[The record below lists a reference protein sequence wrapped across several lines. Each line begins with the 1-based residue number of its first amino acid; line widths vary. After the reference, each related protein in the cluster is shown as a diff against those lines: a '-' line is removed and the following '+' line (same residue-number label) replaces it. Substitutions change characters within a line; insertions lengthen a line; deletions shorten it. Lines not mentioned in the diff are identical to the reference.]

1 MKGIDMI
8 KGTKAVVMLTDND
21 LTVDHA
27 AEFFNSAKD
36 APIQNWGFKSVGQP
50 HDVMYALAETIKSA
64 GKNLFL
70 ESITY
75 TEEEYKFL
83 AEFSRKAGVDCV
95 LGTIYNRGLHDA
107 LNEAG
112 VLYCPFIAKTPGL
125 PGTIIKSREEIMAD
139 LKEATDNGVGGVS
152 VPAYMHDKM
161 SGKEIL
167 TMIREK
173 APELPVLVAGRVKT
187 HKRIDEMFELKT
199 SFTIGGALFRAE
211 LAEGSFSDN
220 VTALGNYM
228 EKSR

>member
-1 MKGIDMI
+1 M
-8 KGTKAVVMLTDND
+8 
-21 LTVDHA
+21 
-27 AEFFNSAKD
+27 
-36 APIQNWGFKSVGQP
+36 
-50 HDVMYALAETIKSA
+50 
-64 GKNLFL
+64 
-70 ESITY
+70 
-75 TEEEYKFL
+75 
-83 AEFSRKAGVDCV
+83 
-95 LGTIYNRGLHDA
+95 
-107 LNEAG
+107 
-112 VLYCPFIAKTPGL
+112 LYCPFIAKTPGL